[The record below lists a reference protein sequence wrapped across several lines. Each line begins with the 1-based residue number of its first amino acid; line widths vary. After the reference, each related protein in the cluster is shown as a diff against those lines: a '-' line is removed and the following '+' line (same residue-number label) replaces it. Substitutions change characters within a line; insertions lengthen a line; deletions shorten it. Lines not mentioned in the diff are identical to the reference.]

1 MAGVP
6 VAAYLRVSSKSQGFD
21 GQRAALERAAAA
33 RGEEIG
39 RWFVEKQS
47 GRSLD
52 RPELARLRAAARAG
66 DVSAVY
72 VFRLDR
78 LTRSGIRDTLEVV
91 EELRRAGCRLVTI
104 ADGFDLA
111 GPAADVV
118 LAVLAWAA
126 QMERAAAG
134 ERLHAARARLEEQGG
149 KWGRPR
155 RAADERKILALAAT
169 GRSSRQIA
177 QALKVTRWVVRRVL
191 DDAGRKTPPG

>member
-1 MAGVP
+1 MA
-6 VAAYLRVSSKSQGFD
+6 VAAYLRVSSKSQNFD
-21 GQRAALERAAAA
+21 SQRAALERGAAA
-33 RGEEIG
+33 RGDEIG
-39 RWFVEKQS
+39 RWFVEKVS
-47 GRSLD
+47 GRSID
-52 RPELARLRAAARAG
+52 RPELAKLRAAARAG
-66 DVSAVY
+66 DVSTVY

-91 EELRRAGCRLVTI
+91 EELRRAGCRLVTLG
-104 ADGFDLA
+104 DGFDLA

-155 RAADERKILALAAT
+155 RSVDERKILQLAGM
-169 GRSSRQIA
+169 GRGTREIA

-191 DDAGRKTPPG
+191 GEAGRKTPTG